1 VLAGK
6 RLAVG
11 RATVRLRVYALSVE
25 AGAAM
30 ATAELT
36 VEYSLLEQ
44 FEQLVVSIQKYYEFF
59 SWEEAPLHDVV
70 YPLSTGVIYTLLV
83 LLWATC
89 REKPY
94 PPGSAEAKHV
104 EMELKQTDQALKPFV
119 GAPIIML
126 L

>member
-1 VLAGK
+1 
-6 RLAVG
+6 
-11 RATVRLRVYALSVE
+11 
-25 AGAAM
+25 M

-36 VEYSLLEQ
+36 VEYPLLEQ